1 MGNLPCLK
9 GTMEK
14 ASRSVIFY
22 SPGKWGLFVA
32 SAEYPSWSIHTDTSD
47 ILSKYSKLLFGLFLQ
62 AMAKADK
69 PLIAQADGY

>member
-1 MGNLPCLK
+1 MK

-14 ASRSVIFY
+14 ASCSVIFY
-22 SPGKWGLFVA
+22 KRGKWGLFVA
-32 SAEYPSWSIHTDTSD
+32 NAEYPSRSIHTDTSD